1 MPEARLAIRDLVLAI
16 IAAVLWL
23 NAGDSTLLQWAA
35 GIGLGVVAY
44 VAHEWSHWLGAKLS
58 GAQVKIAQRLATPF
72 LFSFDADANTRGQFL
87 WMSIGGFIATAIFVV
102 AFWLGLPDTLQGEVA
117 MGAVLVL
124 ASITL
129 FIEVPIALWVSTGRP
144 IPKLIELF

>member
-1 MPEARLAIRDLVLAI
+1 MVVPLEKTTSLALRYDGRMPEARLAIRDLVLAI

-72 LFSFDADANTRGQFL
+72 PFDPIDDQNRPRKQGQR
-87 WMSIGGFIATAIFVV
+87 
-102 AFWLGLPDTLQGEVA
+102 DQ
-117 MGAVLVL
+117 
-124 ASITL
+124 
-129 FIEVPIALWVSTGRP
+129 
-144 IPKLIELF
+144 K